1 MKKWYIA
8 GGLVAGLGVIA
19 LVGALVSG
27 GSSPRGWI
35 AKNYTRTAADTFR
48 ASGMP
53 TKVASDI
60 SRKHRPADR
69 IYDPSG
75 VFLRY
80 PKVIVAVLP
89 DGVQGSRITVDDADR
104 GFRRY
109 YSYVGARWGGPDGR
123 ISSFRGGG
131 PGAGK

>member
-19 LVGALVSG
+19 LVASLLTG

-35 AKNYTRTAADTFR
+35 AKNYTRTATDTYR
-48 ASGMP
+48 ASGAP

-60 SRKHRPADR
+60 TRKFRPSERAD
-69 IYDPSG
+69 DPAG

-80 PKVIVAVLP
+80 SNLVVAVLP
-89 DGVQGSRITVDDADR
+89 DGVMGSRITVDDADR
-104 GFRRY
+104 GYRRY
-109 YSYVGARWGGPDGR
+109 YNYVGNRWAAPGR
-123 ISSFRGGG
+123 GSDFRGGG
-131 PGAGK
+131 PGEGK